1 MSFNGSRALLPL
13 NREQINQP
21 GGYEVSRIR
30 ESELLQLNLLLP
42 VSVPLTDL
50 PEDRQRELSIALA
63 SLLLVA
69 AGVEVN
75 DDES

>member
-1 MSFNGSRALLPL
+1 MSRM
-13 NREQINQP
+13 
-21 GGYEVSRIR
+21 R

-50 PEDRQRELSIALA
+50 PEDRQRELSTALA